1 MLALKRKI
9 ILFSLLIFFF
19 SVIKIEA
26 ADVSAGFSL
35 GYNGGFGFQS
45 NAMISNFAQD
55 FPLKARFLIGYTV
68 LSNPGSSPD
77 ARKMFINNATNG
89 TPEKNGWFW
98 DFKFDFLYR
107 VNWLSIQR
115 LYIFGGPRY
124 EMFTGN
130 FKYVGGNEDFDV
142 LTDQWG
148 VGTGLQGFFR
158 ISPKIDLT
166 LSAGVDYYFS
176 SMLKGHDTEYYP
188 DGEHVNPREDFGY
201 SDANKAIDQPEI
213 LPSIMIGINYKL

>member
-1 MLALKRKI
+1 LNELLLSGLIRALTLRRVLNI
-9 ILFSLLIFFF
+9 IKTGLS
-19 SVIKIEA
+19 
-26 ADVSAGFSL
+26 
-35 GYNGGFGFQS
+35 
-45 NAMISNFAQD
+45 
-55 FPLKARFLIGYTV
+55 FL
-68 LSNPGSSPD
+68 
-77 ARKMFINNATNG
+77 
-89 TPEKNGWFW
+89 
-98 DFKFDFLYR
+98 
-107 VNWLSIQR
+107 LSIQR